1 MDRVPEIIA
10 QCKFGKQQNLL
21 YLLEEDEPAVDI
33 AQTKFPFSIRRKN
46 RHILQLLWIILSE
59 RALLHF

>member
-1 MDRVPEIIA
+1 MDSVPEIIA

-33 AQTKFPFSIRRKN
+33 AQTK
-46 RHILQLLWIILSE
+46 
-59 RALLHF
+59 